1 MSNFTDWVY
10 DRLDT
15 IFPRVLDKA
24 FDQGLRIGAEYAAR
38 KMSMTITEAGDKA
51 NLTKAQAVGYEVALQ
66 AVQEA
71 KQTITKKTGAML

>member
-1 MSNFTDWVY
+1 VSKFTDWVY
-10 DRLDT
+10 DRLDS
-15 IFPRVLDKA
+15 IFPKVLDKA

-38 KMSMTITEAGDKA
+38 KMSMTITEFGDKA

-71 KQTITKKTGAML
+71 KQTINKKTGAML